1 MKSVICQLPWKLRTT
16 MCFYHSIF
24 IFKIIPI
31 FRIIFI
37 FEIILV
43 FKIMIVIR
51 FQIWFLIK
59 FELQKREWVWLRL
72 YFLQAIWL
80 LHYKYWSH
88 SMWKRGDPKIIGGT
102 KAENVGTP
110 EAEKGTQKQSKD
122 RKINPK
128 KTEKKSRENRA
139 KNPEQRNNTQREW
152 EERNTAYIENCHRHS
167 LHLCRHPCTKK
178 TPKPVTESRHLHHHL
193 RSSWK
198 NKAYGHRSK
207 KKQRERS

>member
-1 MKSVICQLPWKLRTT
+1 VLLS
-16 MCFYHSIF
+16 FY
-24 IFKIIPI
+24 PY
-31 FRIIFI
+31 
-37 FEIILV
+37 LWDNPY
-43 FKIMIVIR
+43 
-51 FQIWFLIK
+51 FQNDLYFQDNPYLQDNESFLISNSILIWISK
-59 FELQKREWVWLRL
+59 KKEWVWLRL
-72 YFLQAIWL
+72 YFLQAIGL
-80 LHYKYWSH
+80 LHYKYWSQ
-88 SMWKRGDPKIIGGT
+88 SMWKKKTKNHWRNQGRERKHTRGGK
-102 KAENVGTP
+102 
-110 EAEKGTQKQSKD
+110 
-122 RKINPK
+122 RNPK
-128 KTEKKSRENRA
+128 TEQRPKNQPKKIEKKSRENRA